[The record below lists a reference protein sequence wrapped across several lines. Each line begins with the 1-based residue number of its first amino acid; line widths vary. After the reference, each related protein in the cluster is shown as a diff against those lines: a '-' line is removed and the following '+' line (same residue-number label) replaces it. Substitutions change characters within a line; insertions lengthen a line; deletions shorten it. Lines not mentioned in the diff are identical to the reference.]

1 VFENMIEKNFAIIFR
16 GILAHKQKVEDLL
29 DELGATVIFVKE
41 ASVNRKLVVK
51 NLPSGKDEKNDET
64 TSN

>member
-1 VFENMIEKNFAIIFR
+1 MIEKNFAIIFR
-16 GILAHKQKVEDLL
+16 GILIHKQKVEDLL

-51 NLPSGKDEKNDET
+51 NLPSLEDEKIEST
-64 TSN
+64 IAL